1 MPEKNNKK
9 KTASDSSK
17 RKKQQAAKKRESSV
31 RKPSVSREG
40 RKNVKTTRNEERLI
54 KANPRRMQ
62 RRSKIYAVLIGLILI
77 ALGVVLFLMLFTFS
91 AADLAE
97 DAESAL
103 NLFGFIGAHIAD
115 IILTLFGLASFV
127 FSAVCILM
135 GIFTIM
141 GRQIEVTPTA
151 IVGMILLVLGCSPLC
166 EILFSGQ
173 MMLEHASG
181 GALGTWSVSTALAHM
196 PSAAFTAAC
205 IVVTI
210 FGGLLVT
217 DTSLKSFFLGLWKV
231 IRWIFKTL
239 GTAIAAPFRKT
250 PEAAATD
257 NALPP
262 DNALT
267 QLYEETTSELLGDP
281 ASDHESENVPN
292 NAENQEEHVQKDEY
306 VDPEGVS
313 DVSAAQDESDADS
326 EIKASDPVEPQEESG
341 LEFSSEDAAEPEPK
355 SSDVSDESSKPET
368 LGDIMARI
376 RRNAAPKKRAI
387 KRSNSVPAL
396 EPEFEFDSILSPEQL
411 HSVNKEQAQKNGEAD
426 AQPESVH
433 TSVLGNWK
441 PRSIVRKHVKG
452 VSTSSEKSNESAQEM
467 PTLALSD
474 IHDETARKV
483 ISMPAPEVPCDMTRD
498 LIAQLS
504 LDDADSENS
513 AGNSPNSSLRGN
525 LFEALADTADFKLS
539 RQNARHAEDSRSLMK
554 DKNEEDSVH
563 LNKKSDETPIPVS
576 DELQALMA
584 EAGFKPDI
592 RKREA
597 FSRLSFAEYS
607 SPESSEYIENESVS
621 DGDDEYVQPVRRNS
635 FENETLDFLDNP
647 RRKASIQNPMGG
659 KGDGIQGSFVVTAEK
674 KCASEAEIERA
685 EKARIEKMGH
695 ENAYQH
701 PPLSLLHYDP
711 STQKGFEFDS
721 LKLYARKIEEK
732 LAEYHV
738 QGQVV
743 QICPGPI
750 ITRFEFQPAPGTK
763 VAKIASLSDDLMMA
777 LEIASIRIL
786 APIPGKGVVGIEIPN
801 EKRNTIYLKEI
812 IGSKE
817 FSEAKS
823 ILTIALGKDSE
834 GEPVVSDLAKMP
846 HLLVAGSTGSGKSV
860 GINTMIC
867 SLLYNARPDEVK
879 FILVDPKC
887 LELSI
892 YEGIPHLLVPPIT
905 TPAETAAALEWACD
919 EMDERYRKLSA
930 FGVRNIQGYN
940 EQVKNPTLPRAV
952 ESMREL
958 DEDGNPRY
966 SHMPYIVIVVDEFAD
981 LMMTSGKEI
990 EKSIAR
996 LAQKAR
1002 AAGIHIILAT
1012 QRPSTN
1018 VITGVIKAN
1027 FPTRLAF
1034 RVFSY
1039 VDSRTILDTKGA
1051 ETLLGMGDSLF
1062 LPPNT
1067 GILQRVH
1074 GAYVSDEEVQSIVG
1088 FLQKQGKPEYNL
1100 DITAPKDD
1108 GACEDDSEDDGE
1120 MKFDARYDEAVR
1132 IVAEARQAS
1141 ASFLQRRMNI
1151 GYPRA
1156 GKIIDQMQ
1164 REGVI
1169 GPPNGSKQR
1178 EVLIQPL

>member
-1 MPEKNNKK
+1 MPEKKK
-9 KTASDSSK
+9 KKVTASDSSK
-17 RKKQQAAKKRESSV
+17 RKKQQTAKKRESSS
-31 RKPSVSREG
+31 RQKSVSREG
-40 RKNVKTTRNEERLI
+40 RKNVKAPRDDERLA

-62 RRSKIYAVLIGLILI
+62 RRSKIYAVLIGLVLM

-97 DAESAL
+97 NAEVAL
-103 NLFGFIGAHIAD
+103 NIFGFIGAHIAD

-141 GRQIEVTPTA
+141 GKQVEITPPA
-151 IVGMILLVLGCSPLC
+151 IVGMILLVLGCAPLC
-166 EILFSGQ
+166 EIVFSGQ
-173 MMLEHASG
+173 MMLDHAAG
-181 GALGTWSVSTALAHM
+181 GALGTWCSSLALQHI

-205 IVVTI
+205 IVITI

-217 DTSLKSFFLGLWKV
+217 DTSLKAFFVGLWKV
-231 IRWIFKTL
+231 FRWIFKTL
-239 GTAIAAPFRKT
+239 GTAMAAPFRKT
-250 PEAAATD
+250 PAVNGPENAAPSD
-257 NALPP
+257 NAI
-262 DNALT
+262 D
-267 QLYEETTSELLGDP
+267 QLYEETTSDLLGDP
-281 ASDHESENVPN
+281 ATDIDAEKVEETAENKDEKEDKPERVDPGN
-292 NAENQEEHVQKDEY
+292 NADSAVVEDDSASEKEETAEVQDEPKDEPASES
-306 VDPEGVS
+306 V
-313 DVSAAQDESDADS
+313 QD
-326 EIKASDPVEPQEESG
+326 
-341 LEFSSEDAAEPEPK
+341 AEPETDK
-355 SSDVSDESSKPET
+355 SPDVSEEPAKTET
-368 LGDIMARI
+368 IGDIMARI
-376 RRNAAPKKRAI
+376 RKNATPKKRAI
-387 KRSNSVPAL
+387 KRSNSVPAV
-396 EPEFEFDSILSPEQL
+396 EPEFEFDSIVPPEQL
-411 HSVNKEQAQKNGEAD
+411 HNAGEEQLHEEKSE
-426 AQPESVH
+426 QPEQPQ
-433 TSVLGNWK
+433 TSVLKNWK
-441 PRSIVRKHVKG
+441 PRSIGRKQVSG
-452 VSTSSEKSNESAQEM
+452 VEKSQEKAADM
-467 PTLALSD
+467 PTLAISD

-504 LDDADSENS
+504 LDEADNGPEK
-513 AGNSPNSSLRGN
+513 SSKPSIN
-525 LFEALADTADFKLS
+525 LFEALAETADFKM
-539 RQNARHAEDSRSLMK
+539 ARPKPADNRPDKAESK
-554 DKNEEDSVH
+554 DD
-563 LNKKSDETPIPVS
+563 TPILVS

-584 EAGFKPDI
+584 EAGFKPASK
-592 RKREA
+592 KRENP
-597 FSRLSFAEYS
+597 SELSFAEFS
-607 SPESSEYIENESVS
+607 EDPELSDVDISKDDDSEEF
-621 DGDDEYVQPVRRNS
+621 VQPVRRKS

-647 RRKASIQNPMGG
+647 RRKPLIPQPAGERVECGN
-659 KGDGIQGSFVVTAEK
+659 GSFVVTAEK

-695 ENAYQH
+695 ENEYHH

-711 STQKGFEFDS
+711 STQKGFELDS

-763 VAKIASLSDDLMMA
+763 VAKISSLSDDLMMA

-812 IGSKE
+812 IGSKQ

-860 GINTMIC
+860 GINTMLC

-905 TPAETAAALEWACD
+905 TPAETAAALDWACD

-940 EQVKNPTLPRAV
+940 EQVKNPTLPRAI

-958 DEDGNPRY
+958 DDNGNPRY
-966 SHMPYIVIVVDEFAD
+966 THMPYIVIVVDEFAD
-981 LMMTSGKEI
+981 LMMTAGKEI

-1074 GAYVSDEEVQSIVG
+1074 GAYVSDEEVQSIVS

-1100 DITAPKDD
+1100 DITTPKDGEGCD
-1108 GACEDDSEDDGE
+1108 DDSEDDGGDA
-1120 MKFDARYDEAVR
+1120 KFDARYDEAVR
-1132 IVAEARQAS
+1132 IVAESRQAS

-1156 GKIIDQMQ
+1156 GKIIDQLQ

-1178 EVLIQPL
+1178 EVLIHPL